1 MLQRAGIGQGGSGL
15 PALLPSLLEPLSA
28 RLGHTGSFD
37 SCCTSPYMFAPP
49 VTVNPEPLA
58 PSPSLC
64 VKSTISYFQS
74 SSQHL
79 ILSTLLVNNIS

>member
-1 MLQRAGIGQGGSGL
+1 MLQRAGISQGGSGL
-15 PALLPSLLEPLSA
+15 SALLLSLLEPLSV

-37 SCCTSPYMFAPP
+37 SCCTSPYTLAPP
-49 VTVNPEPLA
+49 VMVNPEPLA

-79 ILSTLLVNNIS
+79 ILSTL